1 MLDNMD
7 EATALAKSG
16 QPLDNL
22 AWAISG
28 NFITKRGTKWYK
40 HGIHGSEYVDGVYK
54 GLIKIV
60 DDGLENGLPGRKS
73 HLGCGNSWK
82 SGVVC
87 SSAANISGTRQ
98 SK

>member
-1 MLDNMD
+1 MD

-54 GLIKIV
+54 GLKKIV
-60 DDGLENGLPGRKS
+60 DDGLEHGLSPEEIAMSIRQQLEKWRVELEAGRQF
-73 HLGCGNSWK
+73 WY
-82 SGVVC
+82 
-87 SSAANISGTRQ
+87 
-98 SK
+98 